1 MARGRQFQGANRR
14 AQPSSLGEDSRAA
27 TGRRET
33 EGVGNR
39 AMILEVVKYGD
50 PILTERAEE
59 VTEFDETLRK
69 LVDNMFETMYGAP
82 GVGLAAPQVGIL
94 KRLFVMDCSSG
105 KNKKQKIVL
114 INPVIE
120 TEEGEQ
126 VGDEGCLSFPGVFI
140 EVKRPQRVV
149 VRAQDLNGTE
159 ISLDV
164 MDLQARRVSHE
175 TDHLDGELFINYL
188 SPLKRDLAKR
198 KIKKRIKQGDW

>member
-1 MARGRQFQGANRR
+1 
-14 AQPSSLGEDSRAA
+14 
-27 TGRRET
+27 
-33 EGVGNR
+33 
-39 AMILEVVKYGD
+39 MILEVVKYGD
-50 PILTERAEE
+50 PVLTERAEE
-59 VTEFDETLRK
+59 VTEFDEKLRK

-105 KNKKQKIVL
+105 KNKKQKVAL

-126 VGDEGCLSFPGVFI
+126 LGEEGCLSFPGIYFQ
-140 EVKRPQRVV
+140 VKRPERVV
-149 VRAQDLNGTE
+149 VRARDIDGSP
-159 ISLDV
+159 IKLDV
-164 MDLQARRVSHE
+164 MGLEARCTSHE

-188 SPLKRDLAKR
+188 SPLKRDLTKR